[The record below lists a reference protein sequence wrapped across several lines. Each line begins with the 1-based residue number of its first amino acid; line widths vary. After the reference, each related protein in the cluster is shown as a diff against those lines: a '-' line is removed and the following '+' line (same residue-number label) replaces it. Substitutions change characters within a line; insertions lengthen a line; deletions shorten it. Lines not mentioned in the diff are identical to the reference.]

1 MNLKS
6 ILTLKHSAEH
16 SDFRVYILKK
26 NLANL
31 IVLCS
36 FITLTIFLGLFF
48 TNNNKAIIDLTT
60 ILLIAYFVI
69 VIFSIYIKI
78 KKSNHHILFY
88 IANFAFVFATLLWFV
103 SIGNYLPSIH
113 AAYYFF
119 IMILLFFSVFVISHP
134 LINLFIITVTSIVS
148 IFDFIDYD
156 VKGPYDWLIISLLY
170 IFAIIANYYRY
181 SNTFNIFIMT
191 KKNDELREMLKL
203 QTRKDSL
210 TNLYSNKYIFEQLDY
225 EVERANRYRFP
236 LSVLMIDIDDFK
248 RINENY
254 GQLIGDDTLTII
266 ANIIQNS
273 CRGTD
278 LIGRY
283 GGEEFFV
290 ILPNTNLTDS
300 IMIAERIRVTV
311 DNNEFTFQE
320 SVSVSLGITTLTK
333 QTSKDLIFETKKML
347 LKAKSNGKNQIS
359 Y

>member
-6 ILTLKHSAEH
+6 ILSLNNSE
-16 SDFRVYILKK
+16 FRVYILKK

-31 IVLCS
+31 IILCS

-48 TNNNKAIIDLTT
+48 TNNHKAIIDLTT
-60 ILLIAYFVI
+60 VLLIAYFAI

-78 KKSNHHILFY
+78 KKSNSAFLFY
-88 IANFAFVFATLLWFV
+88 IANFAFVLATLLWFV
-103 SIGNYLPSIH
+103 SIGNFLPSIH

-134 LINLFIITVTSIVS
+134 LINLPIITATSIISVFYL
-148 IFDFIDYD
+148 IDFD

-181 SNTFNIFIMT
+181 TNTFKIFILT
-191 KKNDELREMLKL
+191 QKNAELREILKL

-248 RINENY
+248 IINENN
-254 GQLIGDDTLTII
+254 GQLVGDDTLTII

-311 DNNEFTFQE
+311 HNNEFAFKE
-320 SVSVSLGITTLTK
+320 SVSVSLGLVTLTN
-333 QTSKDLIFETKKML
+333 QTSKDLILETENML
-347 LKAKSNGKNQIS
+347 FKAKSNGKNQLS